1 MSSGAAPPTKK
12 QKTTTTTTATPNSFE
27 FPIDNM
33 DASQDLEFHVPG
45 GSDFCLAID
54 IKTLKDSFKSFHKI
68 IPHCVIRILPEKKM
82 VAVQAFTES
91 KTAFVRSVIATR
103 GIFTADNQERFIKV
117 DTKKFFSWFKDED
130 ASNFLH
136 LHNLKTRPE
145 KLYGQ
150 IISGSANASSSIG
163 QVEFMISQLQ
173 VEDSDIQDANNDF
186 AVYSDLYIEFDKQ
199 HLQKKVVKSAQDH
212 AASSL
217 KIEVFQGVSPNTG
230 YQHTLVKFRIDD
242 DTMDGGVVTYKN
254 VSEKLDLKPGDLDIS
269 FDHIFQKED
278 QRVIRTYLPRVKETL
293 DPSLLKC
300 VYKHTFNI
308 KDINEFLSQLDV
320 SHIIIKFKPNSPI
333 VIHAQMDEI
342 VSYTS
347 FLTAAKM
354 EEEED

>member
-1 MSSGAAPPTKK
+1 MSTNPNPPKK
-12 QKTTTTTTATPNSFE
+12 QKTSGGPNPTSQFE

-91 KTAFVRSVIATR
+91 KTAFVRSVIATK

-150 IISGSANASSSIG
+150 IITGSANASSSIG
-163 QVEFMISQLQ
+163 QVEFMIS
-173 VEDSDIQDANNDF
+173 
-186 AVYSDLYIEFDKQ
+186 
-199 HLQKKVVKSAQDH
+199 
-212 AASSL
+212 
-217 KIEVFQGVSPNTG
+217 
-230 YQHTLVKFRIDD
+230 
-242 DTMDGGVVTYKN
+242 
-254 VSEKLDLKPGDLDIS
+254 
-269 FDHIFQKED
+269 
-278 QRVIRTYLPRVKETL
+278 
-293 DPSLLKC
+293 
-300 VYKHTFNI
+300 
-308 KDINEFLSQLDV
+308 
-320 SHIIIKFKPNSPI
+320 
-333 VIHAQMDEI
+333 
-342 VSYTS
+342 
-347 FLTAAKM
+347 
-354 EEEED
+354 